1 MTFPVKTAAIYA
13 VFATFWISLSDYMF
27 ETALE
32 DFGIQVQ
39 HLKGPAFILF
49 SSLLI
54 LGLLSRELRRRNIQD
69 AKTAA
74 GRQQLTQLS
83 QAVSQSPVSIMITDT
98 LGRIEYVNSAFERI
112 SGFSSDQ
119 AIGQTPRIL
128 RSNKTPA
135 ATYARLWETI
145 SSGEP
150 WEGELM
156 NLHPNRSS
164 YWIKT
169 GISPIKNADD
179 EVTHFVSVQEDISL
193 RKAQEHQVKHQAN
206 YDPLTELP
214 NRFLAMDRMSQ
225 AINSAIRHEQQV
237 VVMFIDL
244 DNFKQIND
252 DFGQDCG
259 DQLMARVASRIQQTI
274 RQTDTTAR
282 FGGDEFMVILSDLDS
297 ADDASRVAEK
307 LLATLAE
314 PFGIEDNKLTLT
326 ASIGIAIFPGDGQD
340 PYELLRQADAAMFGA
355 KDEGGNRYAFHSAT
369 LSNASATRIEIEKRL
384 PLALENDELSLE
396 YQPVIDS
403 RNGKII
409 AVEALL
415 RWKNPELGHVSPEQ
429 FVSLAEATG
438 LILPIGAWVIH
449 QALTQLKRWHDAGL
463 TDLRLS
469 INISPRH
476 FGSPDLSRTIA
487 RMLEQLQLPGE
498 LLDLE
503 VTESLLFSNQDDI
516 LKALSKLR
524 KRGIRIVLDDFGSGQ
539 SSLTLL
545 QRFPLDGLK
554 INRSTI
560 SGISN
565 QPQDRALIKAT
576 LAMAQGLGLETVAKG
591 IETQE
596 QLDFLSEQAVHTVQG
611 HLYSPALSAQ
621 AFEQYYARL
630 NR

>member
-1 MTFPVKTAAIYA
+1 MTFPVRMAAIYA
-13 VFATFWISLSDYMF
+13 VFTTLWLSLSDYIL
-27 ETALE
+27 ETAFADYGAQIE
-32 DFGIQVQ
+32 PYKDS
-39 HLKGPAFILF
+39 AFIF
-49 SSLLI
+49 CSSLLI
-54 LGLLSRELRRRNIQD
+54 LSLLSLELRRRNYQY
-69 AKTAA
+69 AKSAA
-74 GRQQLTQLS
+74 DRQQLLQLS

-98 LGRIEYVNSAFERI
+98 RGRIEYVNTAFERI
-112 SGFSSDQ
+112 SGFSSHQ

-135 ATYARLWETI
+135 ATYARLWETL
-145 SSGEP
+145 SNGEH

-156 NLHPNRSS
+156 NQHSNKSA
-164 YWIKT
+164 YWIKA
-169 GISPIKNADD
+169 GISPIKNADN
-179 EVTHFVSVQEDISL
+179 EVTHFVSIQEDISL
-193 RKAQEHQVKHQAN
+193 RKAQEHQVTHQPN

-214 NRFLAMDRMSQ
+214 NRFLAMDRISQ
-225 AINSAIRHEQQV
+225 AINSAIRHDQQV

-259 DQLMARVASRIQQTI
+259 DQLMAGVASRIQQAI
-274 RQTDTTAR
+274 RLTDTAAR

-307 LLATLAE
+307 VLSSLAM
-314 PFGIEDNKLTLT
+314 PFKIEGNELSLT
-326 ASIGIAIFPGDGQD
+326 ASIGIAVFPNDGQD

-355 KDEGGNRYAFHSAT
+355 KDEGGNGYLFHSKALGT
-369 LSNASATRIEIEKRL
+369 SSATRIKVDERL
-384 PLALENDELSLE
+384 PLALENHELSLE

-403 RNGKII
+403 RSGRVT

-415 RWKNPELGHVSPEQ
+415 RWDNPELGRVSPEQ
-429 FVSLAEATG
+429 FVPLAEATG

-449 QALTQLKRWHDAGL
+449 QVLTQLKRWHDAGL
-463 TDLRLS
+463 TDFRLS

-476 FGSPDLSRTIA
+476 FGSPDLSRTITQL
-487 RMLEQLQLPGE
+487 LEQLQLPGE
-498 LLDLE
+498 RLELE
-503 VTESLLFSNQDDI
+503 VTESLLLSNQDDT
-516 LKALSKLR
+516 LKALKKLR
-524 KRGIRIVLDDFGSGQ
+524 QRGIRIVLDDFGSGQ
-539 SSLTLL
+539 SSLTHLKV
-545 QRFPLDGLK
+545 FPFDGLK

-560 SGISN
+560 SGISD

-576 LAMAQGLGLETVAKG
+576 LTMAQSLGLETVAKG

-596 QLDFLSEQAVHTVQG
+596 QLDFLSQQGLHTVQG

-621 AFEQYYARL
+621 AFEQYCARL